1 MELGGPSVYAHE
13 VVEQHV
19 DATLR
24 LAARCLERQQ
34 AATSWGNRDLVH
46 PTCPEGASKRDTSRL
61 AIQHSLQQI

>member
-24 LAARCLERQQ
+24 LAARLSG
-34 AATSWGNRDLVH
+34 AA
-46 PTCPEGASKRDTSRL
+46 ASCDIL
-61 AIQHSLQQI
+61 GQP